1 MSFKGSFIQGW
12 ADVLALVVKAPRTA
26 DEIRGLNGMSKVT
39 ISRIL
44 HALRNEGLV
53 RCEPAPRVEGAGAG
67 RTADIW
73 TWAP

>member
-12 ADVLALVVKAPRTA
+12 ADVVGLIVRAPRTC
-26 DEIRGLNGMSKVT
+26 DEIKALNGMSKVT

-44 HALRNEGLV
+44 HALCAEGLV
-53 RCEPAPRVEGAGAG
+53 KRELAERQNEGVGGRAPDV
-67 RTADIW
+67 W